1 MFKTLYSPTKTT
13 HNGPQRDSE
22 RTVRVIWG
30 ESGREKT
37 QPNQGN
43 QTPTHIGSDEL
54 ERGTGGLEIDWEGF
68 GERRGRMG
76 GGSLIFLKFI
86 S

>member
-1 MFKTLYSPTKTT
+1 MT
-13 HNGPQRDSE
+13 GVIERGSE
-22 RTVRVIWG
+22 RGEVDLG

-54 ERGTGGLEIDWEGF
+54 ERGTGGLEIDWEGLMSRE
-68 GERRGRMG
+68 ERNRKRRK
-76 GGSLIFLKFI
+76 SSKTENV
-86 S
+86 